1 MVEHEEHNADRA
13 ARWLSPDRERELD
26 PFNVINYMPIDPYD
40 RVADIGCGP
49 GYFTI
54 PLAKYLVHGF
64 LHALDT
70 DEEMVEVTR
79 RRVEASR
86 LGHVQVQACQPTE
99 FPIEAGS
106 LDGVFLSLV
115 VHHHG
120 LDREAFL
127 KAVRELLRPRG
138 WCIVLEWHGE
148 GGQDSHSHDHRIE
161 PDDLRGLAQRSG
173 FRFQGWRKLNDAQYM
188 ATLRK

>member
-1 MVEHEEHNADRA
+1 MVQHEAHNEDRL
-13 ARWLSPDRERELD
+13 ARWLSPERLQELD
-26 PFNVINYMPIDPYD
+26 PFNVINYMPIDPFE

-54 PLAKYLVHGF
+54 PLAKYLVHGQ

-70 DEEMVEVTR
+70 DEEMVEATR
-79 RRVEASR
+79 RRVEADR
-86 LGHVQVQACQPTE
+86 LSNVRVQTCQPTE

-138 WCIVLEWHGE
+138 WCTVVEWYGE
-148 GGQDSHSHDHRIE
+148 GGQDSHSHNHRIE
-161 PDDLRGLAQRSG
+161 PDDLRDLAQRCG
-173 FRFQGWRKLNDAQYM
+173 FRFQGWRKLNSSQYM
-188 ATLRK
+188 ATLKK